1 MKLTIVRRYTEDT
14 LFDFA
19 DKITDALT
27 AAAIWLEDDRLKT
40 CEIWNDDVLILD
52 YEREKE

>member
-19 DKITDALT
+19 DKITDALA